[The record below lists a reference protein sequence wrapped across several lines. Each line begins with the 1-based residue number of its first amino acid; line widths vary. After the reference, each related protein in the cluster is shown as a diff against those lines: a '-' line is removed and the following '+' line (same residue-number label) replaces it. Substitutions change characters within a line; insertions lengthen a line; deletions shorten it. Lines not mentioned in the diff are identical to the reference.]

1 MGRPSN
7 FTDAEDRIILR
18 YAGEPAAVTNAALTD
33 AGFPE
38 RSGRAISQRR
48 YQLRQSP
55 ASSGVRLAVAQSEI
69 GQLES
74 ERIQIETRLA
84 DLDKERRSLSERR
97 EVIGSALVAAAARI
111 AAETGSESAPVS
123 GSPTRR
129 AS

>member
-74 ERIQIETRLA
+74 ERIQIEARLA
-84 DLDKERRSLSERR
+84 ELDDERRSLTERR

-111 AAETGSESAPVS
+111 AAETDAGASSTPR
-123 GSPTRR
+123 PTNRK